1 MAEDTDEMASSG
13 RAKRGNVTEAAEIVI
28 IGGCGHVGLPLG
40 LALARSGKKV
50 VALDIDA
57 NKVAQVNAGRMPF
70 LDRGADAVLEKM
82 VASGAFRA
90 STEEALLSSA
100 DIVVTV
106 IGTPVDEYLNPRLYL
121 ITDLIM
127 GYLSRLRAG
136 QLFLLRSTVY
146 PGTTERVEALL
157 REKGLELDVAYCPER
172 VAEGQA
178 LEEITSLPQIVA
190 GCSERAQKRAEDLFR
205 LVTPDVIAVSPVAA
219 ELTKLFNNAWR
230 YSQFAL
236 ANQFFMMANDHGV
249 DFYEIYRAMTERY
262 PRAQGFPKAGLA
274 AGPCLFKDT
283 IQLGAYNNNAF
294 FMNQAAVM
302 INEGF
307 PNYMVQRI
315 ARRFD
320 LRKSVAGILGM
331 TFKADSDD
339 PRDSLAFKLRKIL
352 QIECKDV
359 LCTDPFLKDPALL
372 PLPEVLRRSDI
383 LFIGSPH
390 TAYRKLDFGKTPVVD
405 VWNMTPGRLKTL

>member
-1 MAEDTDEMASSG
+1 MTD
-13 RAKRGNVTEAAEIVI
+13 IVI

-40 LALARSGKKV
+40 LAFARAGKQV

-57 NKVAQVNAGRMPF
+57 AKVAQVNAGKMPF
-70 LDRGADAVLEKM
+70 KDRGADELLAQVL
-82 VASGAFRA
+82 ASGAFKA
-90 STEEALLSSA
+90 STDQAAVTAA
-100 DIVVTV
+100 DVVITV
-106 IGTPVDEYLNPRLYL
+106 VGTPVDEYLNPRLYL
-121 ITDLIM
+121 ITDLVTSH
-127 GYLSRLRAG
+127 LPRLRAG

-146 PGTTERVEALL
+146 PGTTERVDALF
-157 REKGLELDVAYCPER
+157 REKGLGIDVAFCPER

-190 GCSERAQKRAEDLFR
+190 GCSEKAQKRAEALFGALTKDL
-205 LVTPDVIAVSPVAA
+205 IALPPLAA

-230 YSQFAL
+230 YAQFAL
-236 ANQFFMMANDHGV
+236 ANQFYMMANDHGV
-249 DFYEIYRAMTERY
+249 DFYEVYRAMTERY
-262 PRAQGFPKAGLA
+262 PRAAGFPKAGLA

-283 IQLGAYNNNAF
+283 VQLGAYNNNAF
-294 FMNQAAVM
+294 FMGQAAVM
-302 INEGF
+302 INEGL

-320 LRKSVAGILGM
+320 LKKSVAGILGM

-352 QIECKDV
+352 HSECKEV
-359 LCTDPFLKDPALL
+359 LSTDPFLKDPTLT
-372 PLPEVLRRSDI
+372 PLQEVLRRADI
-383 LFIGSPH
+383 LFIGTPH

-405 VWNMTPGRLKTL
+405 VWNIYPGRLKTL

>member
-1 MAEDTDEMASSG
+1 LAD
-13 RAKRGNVTEAAEIVI
+13 IVI

-40 LALARSGKKV
+40 LAFARAGMKV

-57 NKVAQVNAGRMPF
+57 QKVAQVNAGRMPF
-70 LDRGADAVLEKM
+70 KDRGADDLLAKVL
-82 VASGAFRA
+82 ANGSFRA
-90 STEEALLSSA
+90 STEVDLISA
-100 DIVVTV
+100 AEVVITV
-106 IGTPVDEYLNPRLYL
+106 VGTPVDEYLNPRLYL
-121 ITDLIM
+121 ITDLVT
-127 GYLSRLRAG
+127 GHLTRLRAG

-146 PGTTERVEALL
+146 PGTTERVDALF
-157 REKGLELDVAYCPER
+157 REKGLAIDVAFCPER

-190 GCSERAQKRAEDLFR
+190 GCNERAQKRSETLFR
-205 LVTPDVIAVSPVAA
+205 ALTSDLIALPPLAA

-230 YSQFAL
+230 YAQFAL
-236 ANQFFMMANDHGV
+236 ANQFYMMANDHGV

-283 IQLGAYNNNAF
+283 VQLGAYNNNAF
-294 FMNQAAVM
+294 FMGQAAVM
-302 INEGF
+302 INEGL
-307 PNYMVQRI
+307 PNYMVQRVS
-315 ARRFD
+315 RRFD
-320 LRKSVAGILGM
+320 LKKSVAGILGM

-339 PRDSLAFKLRKIL
+339 PRDSLAFKLLKIL
-352 QIECKDV
+352 MSECKEV
-359 LCTDPFLKDPALL
+359 ISTDPFLKDPSLK
-372 PLPEVLRRSDI
+372 PLEEVLKRSDI

-405 VWNMTPGRLKTL
+405 VWNIYPGRLKTL

>member
-1 MAEDTDEMASSG
+1 LTD
-13 RAKRGNVTEAAEIVI
+13 ILI

-40 LALARSGKKV
+40 LAFARAGKKV
-50 VALDIDA
+50 VALDVDA

-70 LDRGADAVLEKM
+70 KDRGADELLGKVL
-82 VASGAFRA
+82 ATGTFRA
-90 STEEALLSSA
+90 STDESLVSSA
-100 DIVVTV
+100 EVVITV
-106 IGTPVDEYLNPRLYL
+106 VGTPVDEYLNPRLYL
-121 ITDLIM
+121 ITDLVTRHL
-127 GYLSRLRAG
+127 GRLRPG

-146 PGTTERVEALL
+146 PGTTERVDAMF
-157 REKGLELDVAYCPER
+157 REKGLAIDVAFCPER

-190 GCSERAQKRAEDLFR
+190 GCTEKAQERAEELFR
-205 LVTPDVIAVSPVAA
+205 ALTTDLLAVPPLAA

-230 YSQFAL
+230 YAQFAL

-249 DFYEIYRAMTERY
+249 DFYEVYRAMTERY

-283 IQLGAYNNNAF
+283 VQLGAYNNNVF
-294 FMNQAAVM
+294 FMGQAAVM
-302 INEGF
+302 INEGL
-307 PNYMVQRI
+307 PNYMVQRV

-320 LRKSVAGILGM
+320 LKKSVAGILGM

-352 QIECKDV
+352 QSECREV
-359 LCTDPFLKDPALL
+359 LSTDPFLQDPSLK
-372 PLPEVLRRSDI
+372 PLEEVLRRSDI